1 MAHYDVAVVGLGAM
15 GSAAL
20 YHLAKRGVRVVGFER
35 VRPAHEGGSSHG
47 ESRVIRLA
55 YFEHE
60 SYVHLLRRAYE
71 NWRALE
77 RETGTSLLTITGI
90 LEAGVPGS
98 APVQGSRASAV
109 LHHLDQDE
117 LNGAEVSARFPAFSL
132 PPDWIAVY
140 QPDGGILRAELA
152 CAMHVRAAEAAG
164 AEVRTIGVRD
174 IRPAS
179 SLVRLQ
185 ADDGAMLDVGSVI
198 VAGGPWMGELV
209 PLLRP
214 HLSLTRQVSVWFAPR
229 TPALVRLTRMPVF
242 LLDTGHDNIY
252 GFPDFAGTGVKAAS
266 HLAGRTLARA
276 DDARQDAVEEDA
288 SPVARVLERFIP
300 AAAGQVRAMKTCIYT
315 RIRTPRA
322 DGSVDDDFVID
333 RHPDHP
339 QIVLASPCSG
349 HGFKFASVI
358 GEILADLATAGST
371 RYDLARFRVARFA
384 AQGSTIRPHPAEQIL

>member
-1 MAHYDVAVVGLGAM
+1 MPAYDVAIVGLGAM

-20 YHLAKRGVRVVGFER
+20 YHLAKRGVRVIGFER

-47 ESRVIRLA
+47 ESRAIRLA

-77 RETGTSLLTITGI
+77 RDTGTSLLTITGI

-98 APVQGSRASAV
+98 PPVQGSRASAR

-117 LNGAEVSARFPAFSL
+117 LTGAEVSARFPAFSL
-132 PPDWIAVY
+132 PSDWIAVY
-140 QPDGGILRAELA
+140 QPDGGILQAELA
-152 CAMHVRAAEAAG
+152 CATHVRAATAAG
-164 AEVRTIGVRD
+164 ATLRAIGIRD
-174 IRPAS
+174 IQAS
-179 SLVRLQ
+179 SSSVRLVTEEGT
-185 ADDGAMLDVGSVI
+185 AIDAGSVI
-198 VAGGPWMGELV
+198 VAAGPWMSELV

-214 HLSLTRQVSVWFAPR
+214 HLSLTRQVLVWFAPR
-229 TPALVRLTRMPVF
+229 APALVQPPRMPVF
-242 LLDTGHDNIY
+242 LLDTGDANIY
-252 GFPDFAGTGVKAAS
+252 GFPDFAGSGVKVAS
-266 HLAGRTLARA
+266 HLPGRSLARA
-276 DDARQDAVEEDA
+276 ADARQDASAADA
-288 SPVARVLERFIP
+288 MPVARMIGRFVP
-300 AAAGQVRAMKTCIYT
+300 AASGRVRAMKTCIYT
-315 RIRTPRA
+315 RIGTPRA

-358 GEILADLATAGST
+358 GEILADLATAGTT
-371 RYDLARFRVARFA
+371 RFDLGRFRASRFA
-384 AQGSTIRPHPAEQIL
+384 AQSGSMTSSAE